1 MTQRAGH
8 LVYVVESF
16 LLTVS
21 NGFAR
26 AEPIQ
31 NLPISQEKGAS
42 DFQGRGAQAARMK
55 HPWRCLLAVGLLPS
69 AA

>member
-31 NLPISQEKGAS
+31 NLPASQEKGEASTSAS
-42 DFQGRGAQAARMK
+42 DFQERGAQAARVK
-55 HPWRCLLAVGLLPS
+55 
-69 AA
+69 